1 MKALVILLF
10 AGVAAAAADLP
21 DGHGKDELVRRCSKC
36 HSPDTVADHRQTQ
49 EDWELTLEKMAS
61 FGAEATDDEYNAIV
75 EYLVKNFGP
84 QSAKINLNKAAAKEI
99 ENGLSLSAKEAEA
112 IVQYRTEKGAFKSL
126 DDLKN
131 VPGVEYAKIEKK
143 KEKVTF

>member
-10 AGVAAAAADLP
+10 AGLAVTAADLP

-36 HSPDTVADHRQTQ
+36 HSPDTVAEHRQTQ

-84 QSAKINLNKAAAKEI
+84 QSAKINVNKAAAKEI
-99 ENGLSLSAKEAEA
+99 ENGWGFRQGGGDCAVPDGERGLQVAGRFEE
-112 IVQYRTEKGAFKSL
+112 GA
-126 DDLKN
+126 
-131 VPGVEYAKIEKK
+131 
-143 KEKVTF
+143 